1 MLFFKN
7 IYNYLNDRFNI
18 VITFDGE
25 IRVYWF
31 FVVLAFLLASI
42 KTQKP
47 KKYQKVS
54 VIIPAY
60 NEEETVAKVVGVVKK
75 VSVVDEI
82 IVVNDG
88 SSDNTEVEATKA
100 GAIVINHET
109 NKGKGQALYTGYQQA
124 ECDIIAF
131 IDADIYNLTSKKVEA
146 MIRPILEG
154 KTDITKT
161 KFSRASGRVTELTAK
176 PLLNFFFPEISFEQ
190 PLSGQFAAKKEVL
203 KRINFESDYGV
214 DVGIVIDADVL
225 GISIMEVDIGA
236 IEHDM
241 SPLSDLNIM
250 ANEVVRTIIGR
261 ANKYGRV
268 TMIDDIGYYI
278 RMSIVGLSL
287 IILGLFTLFFVKFV
301 PLVVG
306 VIITI
311 IGVILAIYYIIKVIV
326 KSINMFR
333 KTPRGNLL
341 KSFIKIHFPMIIS
354 IIVLLLMISTFIGA
368 AHFEHGVL
376 SIEPN
381 SRNLIIYADN
391 SPRDNT
397 ISVRGPYTI
406 DTAIEN
412 ESDQVRMPS
421 EAMMTLGVKVNDT
434 ITIDEVEY
442 LINETR
448 PGESDT
454 FRLPIQAQT
463 FLDVDPGDVIQ
474 NSRLKEI
481 FESTVITHGF
491 EADNT
496 TIKEKFSITSRDKN
510 ASVYEVIIDNSS
522 AFSSSG
528 IFKNNSTYYIMS
540 NGELITSF
548 NYKGGLNETF
558 THNGHTVEIL
568 FNDTNSTSIKVF
580 ARENQGN
587 FLDFNFK

>member
-1 MLFFKN
+1 M
-7 IYNYLNDRFNI
+7 
-18 VITFDGE
+18 
-25 IRVYWF
+25 YWF
-31 FVVLAFLLASI
+31 LVIVAFLLAGI
-42 KTQKP
+42 KTEKS

-60 NEEETVAKVVGVVKK
+60 NEEETVAKVIEVVKK
-75 VSVVDEI
+75 VSFVDEI

-88 SSDNTEVEATKA
+88 SSDNTEEEARNA
-100 GAIVINHET
+100 GAIVINHVV
-109 NKGKGQALYTGYQQA
+109 NKGKGEALYTGYSEA

-146 MIRPILEG
+146 MIKPILEG

-190 PLSGQFAAKKEVL
+190 PLSGQFAARKEVL
-203 KRINFESDYGV
+203 KKINFEKDYGV

-225 GISIMEVDIGA
+225 GISITEVDIGA

-268 TMIDDIGYYI
+268 VMIDDIGYDI

-287 IILGLFTLFFVKFV
+287 VILGLFTIFFVKFV
-301 PLVVG
+301 PLAVG
-306 VIITI
+306 VIVSIVGI
-311 IGVILAIYYIIKVIV
+311 VIAIYYIVKVVV
-326 KSINMFR
+326 KSIDMFR
-333 KTPRGNLL
+333 KTPRGNLV

-381 SRNLIIYADN
+381 SRNLIIYADDTPSDN
-391 SPRDNT
+391 S

-412 ESDQVRMPS
+412 ESDIIRMPS
-421 EAMMTLGVKVNDT
+421 DAMMTLGIGLNDT
-434 ITIDEVEY
+434 IRIDGEAY
-442 LINETR
+442 KINETR
-448 PGESDT
+448 PGEPDIL
-454 FRLPIQAQT
+454 RLPINAKNA
-463 FLDVDPGDVIQ
+463 LGVESGDIIQ
-474 NSRLKEI
+474 NSRLNEI
-481 FESTVITHGF
+481 FAKSGITHTHENGN
-491 EADNT
+491 NT
-496 TIKEKFSITSRDKN
+496 IYEKFSISDRYRN
-510 ASVYEVIIDNSS
+510 ASSFEVLVNNESVIYSN
-522 AFSSSG
+522 G
-528 IFKNNSTYYIMS
+528 IFVENSTYNIAIEGDYVTSVMFPQNKS
-540 NGELITSF
+540 ITY
-548 NYKGGLNETF
+548 NNNTIDI
-558 THNGHTVEIL
+558 V
-568 FNDTNSTSIKVF
+568 FNDINSTSIKQYSSG
-580 ARENQGN
+580 NN
-587 FLDFNFK
+587 FLNFYFD

>member
-1 MLFFKN
+1 M
-7 IYNYLNDRFNI
+7 
-18 VITFDGE
+18 
-25 IRVYWF
+25 YWF
-31 FVVLAFLLASI
+31 LVIVVFLLAGI
-42 KTQKP
+42 KSQKP

-60 NEEETVAKVVGVVKK
+60 NEEETVAKVIGVVKE
-75 VSVVDEI
+75 VSFVDEI

-88 SSDNTEVEATKA
+88 STDNTESEALNA
-100 GAIVINHET
+100 GAVVINHAV
-109 NKGKGQALYTGYQQA
+109 NKGKGEALYTGYKEA

-131 IDADIYNLTSKKVEA
+131 IDADIYNLTSGKVEA

-190 PLSGQFAAKKEVL
+190 PLSGQFAARKEVL
-203 KRINFESDYGV
+203 KKINFEKDYGV

-225 GISIMEVDIGA
+225 GISITEVDIGA

-268 TMIDDIGYYI
+268 VMIDDIGYFI

-287 IILGLFTLFFVKFV
+287 VILGLFTIFFVKFV
-301 PLVVG
+301 PLAVG
-306 VIITI
+306 VIISVVGI
-311 IGVILAIYYIIKVIV
+311 IIAIYYIIKVIV
-326 KSINMFR
+326 KSIHMFR
-333 KTPRGNLL
+333 KTPRGNLV

-391 SPRDNT
+391 SPSDNS

-406 DTAIEN
+406 DAAIEN
-412 ESDQVRMPS
+412 ESNIIRMPS
-421 EAMMTLGVKVNDT
+421 DAMMTLGIGLNDT
-434 ITIDEVEY
+434 IKIDGRNY
-442 LINETR
+442 IINETR
-448 PGESDT
+448 PGEPDIL
-454 FRLPIQAQT
+454 RLPINAKNELNVET
-463 FLDVDPGDVIQ
+463 GDIIQ
-474 NSRLKEI
+474 NSRLNEI
-481 FESTVITHGF
+481 FSESTISH
-491 EADNT
+491 AHYLDNNT
-496 TIKEKFSITSRDKN
+496 TIYEKFTVSDRYYNSTSFEVFIN
-510 ASVYEVIIDNSS
+510 NESVMYST
-522 AFSSSG
+522 G
-528 IFKNNSTYYIMS
+528 MFKENSTYDIAIG
-540 NGELITSF
+540 GEYITSVMVPENKSLTYQNNSIDIEF
-548 NYKGGLNETF
+548 M
-558 THNGHTVEIL
+558 
-568 FNDTNSTSIKVF
+568 DTNSTSIKQY
-580 ARENQGN
+580 NSNGN
-587 FLDFNFK
+587 FLNFYFNN

>member
-1 MLFFKN
+1 MEKF
-7 IYNYLNDRFNI
+7 
-18 VITFDGE
+18 
-25 IRVYWF
+25 RVYWF
-31 FVVLAFLLASI
+31 FVILAFLLASI

-60 NEEETVAKVVGVVKK
+60 NEEDTVAKVVEVIKK

-88 SSDNTEVEATKA
+88 SIDNTEEEAKKA

-109 NKGKGQALYTGYQQA
+109 NKGKGQALYTGYQNA

-131 IDADIYNLTSKKVEA
+131 IDADIYNLTSSKVEA
-146 MIRPILEG
+146 MIKPILEG

-225 GISIMEVDIGA
+225 GIPIMEVDIGA

-301 PLVVG
+301 PLAVG
-306 VIITI
+306 VIITL
-311 IGVILAIYYIIKVIV
+311 IGVVLSVYYIIKVIV
-326 KSINMFR
+326 KSVDMFR
-333 KTPRGNLL
+333 KTPGGNLL
-341 KSFIKIHFPMIIS
+341 RSFVKIHFPMIIS

-368 AHFEHGVL
+368 AHYEHGVL

-381 SRNLIIYADN
+381 SRNLIIYADD

-397 ISVRGPYTI
+397 ISVRGPYAI

-412 ESDQVRMPS
+412 ESNQVRMPS
-421 EAMMTLGVKVNDT
+421 DAMMTLGISVNDT
-434 ITIDEVEY
+434 IVVDNVEY

-454 FRLPIQAQT
+454 LRLPIQAQN
-463 FLDVDPGDVIQ
+463 FLDVDTGDVIQ

-481 FESTVITHGF
+481 FEGCAMTHGF
-491 EADNT
+491 EVNNT
-496 TIKEKFSITSRDKN
+496 TIKEKFIITSRDKN
-510 ASVYEVIIDNSS
+510 ASVFDVIIDNSS
-522 AFSSSG
+522 AFTSSG
-528 IFKNNSTYYIMS
+528 IFKNNSTYNIMAG
-540 NGELITSF
+540 GELISSF
-548 NYKGGLNETF
+548 KYEDGLNKTF
-558 THNGHTVEIL
+558 TDNGHEVKIL
-568 FNDTNSTSIKVF
+568 FRDTNSTSIKVF
-580 ARENQGN
+580 TRENQDYFLN
-587 FLDFNFK
+587 FDFH

>member
-1 MLFFKN
+1 MEKFS
-7 IYNYLNDRFNI
+7 
-18 VITFDGE
+18 
-25 IRVYWF
+25 VYWF
-31 FVVLAFLLASI
+31 FVILAFLLAGI

-60 NEEETVAKVVGVVKK
+60 NEEETVAKVVEVVKN

-88 SSDNTEVEATKA
+88 SSDNTEQEALKT

-131 IDADIYNLTSKKVEA
+131 IDADIYNLTSAKVEA

-203 KRINFESDYGV
+203 KKINFESDYGV

-241 SPLSDLNIM
+241 SPLSDLNLM

-268 TMIDDIGYYI
+268 TMIDDIGHDI

-287 IILGLFTLFFVKFV
+287 VILGLFTLFFVKFV
-301 PLVVG
+301 PLAIG
-306 VIITI
+306 AIISI
-311 IGVILAIYYIIKVIV
+311 IGIIVAIYYIIKVIV
-326 KSINMFR
+326 KSIDMFR
-333 KTPRGNLL
+333 KTPRGNLVR
-341 KSFIKIHFPMIIS
+341 SFIKIHFPLIIS

-381 SRNLIIYADN
+381 SRNLIIYADD

-397 ISVRGPYTI
+397 ISVRGPYTV

-412 ESDQVRMPS
+412 ESGEIRMPS
-421 EAMMTLGVKVNDT
+421 DAMMTLGVKINDT
-434 ITIDEVEY
+434 IVIDDESY

-448 PGESDT
+448 QGEPDT
-454 FRLPIQAQT
+454 LRLPIQAKK
-463 FLDVDPGDVIQ
+463 FLDVDTGDVIQ

-481 FESTVITHGF
+481 FEGSIITHSF
-491 EADNT
+491 EVDND
-496 TIKEKFSITSRDKN
+496 TIKEKFIITSRNKN
-510 ASVYEVIIDNSS
+510 ASSYEIILDNNSVVN
-522 AFSSSG
+522 SSG
-528 IFKNNSTYYIMS
+528 IFKDNSTYDIAVD
-540 NGELITSF
+540 GEYYGSF
-548 NYKGGLNETF
+548 NYKDGLNETF
-558 THNGHTVEIL
+558 KYDGHKVKIS
-568 FNDTNSTSIKVF
+568 FWDTNSTSIKVF

-587 FLDFNFK
+587 FLNFNFE